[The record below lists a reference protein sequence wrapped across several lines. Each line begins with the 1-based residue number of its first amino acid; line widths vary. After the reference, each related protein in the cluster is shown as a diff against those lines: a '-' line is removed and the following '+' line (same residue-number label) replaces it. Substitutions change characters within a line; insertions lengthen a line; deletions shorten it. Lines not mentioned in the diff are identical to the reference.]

1 MFLDDEEE
9 RKEYVLNDTGR
20 IYYGTEKQ
28 IGSRTWNFGQVQTI
42 KTRCDSKVLN
52 ASGFSSFDYYVAFC
66 GMQLFF
72 NFFSPEHSKTVTFLY
87 FPML

>member
-28 IGSRTWNFGQVQTI
+28 IGARTWNFGQVRTTKARPYST
-42 KTRCDSKVLN
+42 KTNEFRNFIPPLTQRSAPLN
-52 ASGFSSFDYYVAFC
+52 KSASSQCLRHVSMIPF
-66 GMQLFF
+66 
-72 NFFSPEHSKTVTFLY
+72 
-87 FPML
+87 